1 MRRKPTGRAFE
12 NAWSLVGL
20 SLLYAKYLNQGV
32 VVVGISLD
40 EQLKP
45 LRGMVTSKG
54 MSWPQIHDAD
64 QSLVK
69 LFNVKGTPTY
79 YLLDREGQIAAKEIP
94 IEKLGRCD

>member
-1 MRRKPTGRAFE
+1 
-12 NAWSLVGL
+12 VGEVPL
-20 SLLYAKYLNQGV
+20 LKELYAQHLDQGV

-40 EQLKP
+40 EELKP
-45 LRGMVTSKG
+45 LQEMVRSLG

-79 YLLDREGQIAAKEIP
+79 YLIDREGKIAAKDIP
-94 IEKLGRCD
+94 IKRLGPAIDDLLKK